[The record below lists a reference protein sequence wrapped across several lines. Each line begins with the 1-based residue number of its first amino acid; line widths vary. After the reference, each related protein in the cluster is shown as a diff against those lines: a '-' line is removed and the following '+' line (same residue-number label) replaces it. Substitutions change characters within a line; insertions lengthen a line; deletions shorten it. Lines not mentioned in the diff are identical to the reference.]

1 MDDYLLAQ
9 HSEME
14 WSHWWFSGR
23 RIILADILRR
33 WLGARQDLRL
43 LDIGCGAG
51 TMIEV
56 LAAYGQVAGMD
67 TSEEAVRYCRTRL
80 PDVTFSAGRV
90 PEALPAPESLDVI
103 TAFDVIEHIP
113 DEAPALAGI
122 RDTLV
127 PGGLFVCTVPAY
139 QWMWSAHDE
148 LNHHCRRYTR
158 RQLVGRLEAAGFEVE
173 WSSYF
178 NAILFPPAAAV
189 RLVRKLLRMEGSGG
203 SDFDVGVSKA
213 NGLLRRLFASERI
226 VLRRARLPF
235 GLSIAAVA
243 RRPADSQATGA
254 RPAASRANA
263 SG

>member
-23 RIILADILRR
+23 RIILADLLRR
-33 WLGARQDLRL
+33 RLGGRRDLRL

-56 LAAYGQVAGMD
+56 LAEYGEVAGMD
-67 TSEEAVRYCRTRL
+67 TSEEAVRYCRSRL
-80 PDVTFSAGRV
+80 PEVSFSAGRV
-90 PEALPAPESLDVI
+90 PEALPDPGSLDVI

-113 DEAPALAGI
+113 DEGPALAGI

-139 QWMWSAHDE
+139 QWMWSKHDE

-158 RQLVGRLEAAGFEVE
+158 RELVRKLEAAGYEVE

-178 NAILFPPAAAV
+178 NSVLFPPAAAV
-189 RLVRKLLRMEGSGG
+189 RLGRKLVRSEGSGG
-203 SDFDVGVSKA
+203 SDFDVGISKV
-213 NGLLRRLFASERI
+213 NGLLRRVFAAERFL
-226 VLRRARLPF
+226 LRHIRLPF
-235 GLSIAAVA
+235 GLSIAAIA
-243 RRPADSQATGA
+243 SRPANGQEPVETL
-254 RPAASRANA
+254 SRASDSA
-263 SG
+263 